1 MHQSSLDIQ
10 VDGAEVPKRLQA
22 IDILRALALILVLGR
37 HMIPCP
43 AETSSFF
50 HKISILWIRGGW
62 IGVDLFFVLSGFL
75 VSGLL
80 FKEHRTF
87 GDIERKNFLIRR
99 GFKIYPPF
107 WIMLIIT
114 NLIIVV
120 FNNPVRWNELLSEAL
135 FIQNY
140 RAGIWNHTWS
150 LAVEEHFYII
160 LLLTISLLAKKPSA
174 KCPFRRIPTIFAVL
188 AIACLS
194 FRIATT
200 SVFPFSSR
208 THVFPTHLRIDSLFF
223 GVLLSY
229 FFHFHRDRFLAF
241 SKRYAAPMLG
251 FSSAALLTPFVV
263 PLSSPFFTTIGFT
276 MIYVA
281 SGALLCAI
289 LTLNLPERTLYFI
302 VSKIGSHSYSIY
314 LWHIPVSMMLVPF
327 IMEKLS
333 LSNWFIW
340 FTLYI
345 VFSCVLGVIITR
357 CIEFPILAFRNRHF
371 PARRIKKLGGK
382 TGLMN

>member
-43 AETSSFF
+43 AETSGFV
-50 HKISILWIRGGW
+50 HQLSILWIRGGW

-80 FKEHRTF
+80 FKEYRTF
-87 GDIERKNFLIRR
+87 GDIARKNFLIRR

-114 NLIIVV
+114 NLIIVL
-120 FNNPVRWNELLSEAL
+120 FDNPIRWNELISEAL

-160 LLLTISLLAKKPSA
+160 LLIIISFLAKKPNSL
-174 KCPFRRIPTIFAVL
+174 FHRIPMIFAVL
-188 AIACLS
+188 AIGCLG
-194 FRIATT
+194 FRIFTT
-200 SVFPFSSR
+200 FTFPFSSK

-223 GVLLSY
+223 GVVLSY
-229 FFHFHRDRFLAF
+229 LFHFHRDRFLAF
-241 SKRYAAPMLG
+241 SKRYATPMFLFG
-251 FSSAALLTPFVV
+251 SLAMLTPFVL
-263 PLSSPFFTTIGFT
+263 PLSSAFFTTIGFT

-289 LTLNLPERTLYFI
+289 LTLNLPERSLYFI

-327 IMEKLS
+327 IMLKLN
-333 LSNWFIW
+333 LTNWFIW

-345 VFSCVLGVIITR
+345 VLSCVLGVIITR

-371 PARRIKKLGGK
+371 PARRIKKSV
-382 TGLMN
+382 